1 MITLEQVEQLDDKVK
16 KAVRLIEALRAENA
30 RLQKDRHQLE
40 VEVTALRE
48 RLEASSTKA
57 GALEGAQQMVERGIM
72 HAIDLLS
79 EVEHDDEGS
88 EKLVENEQQPKN
100 GDNVEHEHHSSEA
113 SHQSSSGEADAN
125 LDIY

>member
-16 KAVRLIEALRAENA
+16 KAVRLIEALRLENA

-40 VEVTALRE
+40 GEVALLQE
-48 RLEASSTKA
+48 RLEASSSKA

-72 HAIDLLS
+72 HAIGLLS
-79 EVEHDDEGS
+79 EVDRASEEDEKEVLNEHQSDNGYRMGSDDR
-88 EKLVENEQQPKN
+88 
-100 GDNVEHEHHSSEA
+100 
-113 SHQSSSGEADAN
+113 SHQSSSSSEADAN